1 MKTKFIILTLLLGL
15 AVGLIKAQTLKVK
28 SVSPDSSKKTLSD
41 IKKVDNDTT
50 ELIKKLKAL
59 IKDEKGRHKIGTFK
73 IERYAVVFPPSFPIK
88 YQKEMAD
95 IRHSIDTLVQGKS
108 FKKGKREYE
117 FEFENPIMSSGTKKG
132 GGFQSSSAR
141 LKIAEIDSVKID
153 IKEGLIELLKIY
165 SKDEETFYN
174 TAAPIPILTMEKR
187 FEDKLYNPKDGC
199 FILLKDV
206 LSFDA
211 DTRFN
216 YFPDDTVFIMQKD
229 PNKAAEIF
237 PLSASNDFSSFV
249 NIQAYSDLLG
259 VLGDKANGL
268 VQIEA
273 NTKFYLHRGN
283 VRNKF
288 MYAFYAFEPFFH
300 FSKIDS
306 KFDTISLSSPR
317 EINRMEVFRRHTFAV
332 GTDLN
337 VFRFDWRPANSFELK
352 AGYQYSVSN
361 LVFNAKKVDAI
372 LHTPYAEAVIKS
384 KRMKNFG
391 TDLRVRFL
399 LQKLNPIEGVDNLS
413 WDHLWAFKASV
424 YYFSGNKN
432 KDKVFLRFLN
442 YVDLGNRKQ
451 DFSQLQLG
459 FSKALSF

>member
-1 MKTKFIILTLLLGL
+1 MKTKFIFLTLLLGL
-15 AVGLIKAQTLKVK
+15 AVELTGAQIPKVK
-28 SVSPDSSKKTLSD
+28 SVTPNTVKK
-41 IKKVDNDTT
+41 KEPEVKQVDNDTT

-59 IKDEKGRHKIGTFK
+59 MKDEKGRHKIGTFK
-73 IERYAVVFPPSFPIK
+73 IERYVVVFPSCFPIK
-88 YQKEMAD
+88 HQKEMAD
-95 IRHSIDTLVQGKS
+95 IRHIVDSLVKRDS
-108 FKKGKREYE
+108 FKNETREYD
-117 FEFENPIMSSGTKKG
+117 FEFQTPLQCYNAQKG
-132 GGFQSSSAR
+132 NKIR
-141 LKIAEIDSVKID
+141 LKIAEVDSVKVD
-153 IKEGLIELLKIY
+153 IKEGTIELLKIY
-165 SKDEETFYN
+165 TNDGEIFYN
-174 TAAPIPILTMEKR
+174 TQAPVPIITMEKC
-187 FEDKLYNPKDGC
+187 FSDKLRNPKDGC
-199 FILLKDV
+199 FVLLKDV

-216 YFPDDTVFIMQKD
+216 YFPDDTVFTMRRDSRKSI
-229 PNKAAEIF
+229 ETF

-283 VRNKF
+283 VFNKF
-288 MYAFYAFEPFFH
+288 MYLLYAFEPFFH

-306 KFDTISLSSPR
+306 KFDTIALSSPG
-317 EINRMEVFRRHTFAV
+317 EINRMEVFRRYTFSV

-337 VFRFDWRPANSFELK
+337 FFRFDWRPANSFELK
-352 AGYQYSVSN
+352 AGYQYSTSN
-361 LVFNAKKVDAI
+361 LVFNGKKIDAI
-372 LHTPYAEAVIKS
+372 LHTPYAEAAIKS

-391 TDLRVRFL
+391 TDIRVRFL
-399 LQKLNPIEGVDNLS
+399 VQKLNPIDGIDTSS

-424 YYFSGNKN
+424 YYFSGSKN

-442 YVDLGNRKQ
+442 YVDPGNRKQ

-459 FSKALSF
+459 FSKAISF